1 MRAPGLVVVVVVGLG
16 SASARGDS
24 AFDQAHA
31 PVGPRVDPRLD
42 PFAYPH
48 GLPQAAPQTY
58 SGLGAES
65 VSAEVIAKFAPPPL
79 DPKVSRELQAMLDVR
94 GTGGGVLA
102 KTGARMFFTW
112 KVTGTSQVWRQDG
125 PRAWPIQLTGGEDN
139 TTIVDVAP
147 DDSFVVVARDV
158 GGEENPGL
166 YLLAPDG
173 GELRVIQHAP
183 KVQTRLAFISD
194 DSQAVYFTA
203 NDRAPDAYAVY
214 RFDVKTGDKQLV
226 FDTPGLWSIAD
237 HDGDH
242 WLMQKR
248 TGSLTSEVYDY
259 DVAAKVLTPMLG
271 VGETEAYDVAYG
283 AKPGQ
288 LFALT
293 DKLGE
298 FRRLYEVRAGKLAPI
313 VAELPHDIDSFAID
327 RARTR
332 IYYVV
337 NEDGF
342 MRTHVLDARTL
353 RPIALPKL
361 PAADSVT
368 PGSLARSGRFAQ
380 LSLESSTTAPTSLVL
395 DWQTKKLVEWR
406 SPATPEVDVSRFV
419 KAELESYP
427 ARDGVKIPMF
437 VRRSAAC
444 AKAATPCPVIV
455 ELHGGPEGQTTPKF
469 SAIAQLFVDRGFV
482 LVQPN
487 VRGSSGYGK
496 TWLHADDGAKRL
508 DVITDI
514 EDCAKYIRS
523 AWAKN
528 GVAPKIGVSGGSYGG
543 YAVLMAMT
551 LFAGAYDA
559 GAEQVGIANL
569 ETFLA
574 NTAPYR
580 RILRISEYGDPVKD
594 KLALEKLSPI
604 HYIDRL
610 KAPLLIFQGVN
621 DPRVPVGE
629 ALEIHA
635 ALEARKI
642 ANRLILFPDEG
653 HGAQKRG
660 NVVLTLGHM
669 LAFFEQTLK

>member
-1 MRAPGLVVVVVVGLG
+1 MKAPGLVVLVGVVGLAQADG
-16 SASARGDS
+16 
-24 AFDQAHA
+24 AFDRAHA
-31 PVGPRVDPRLD
+31 PPRPGVDPHLD

-48 GLPQAAPQTY
+48 GLPEVGY
-58 SGLGAES
+58 SGLGADS
-65 VSAEVIAKFAPPPL
+65 VPAEVIAKFAPPPL
-79 DPKVSRELQAMLDVR
+79 DPKVSHELQAMLDVR
-94 GTGGGVLA
+94 GSGGGVLA
-102 KTGARMFFTW
+102 KNGTRMFFTW
-112 KVTGTSQVWRQDG
+112 KVTGTAQVWRQDG
-125 PRAWPIQLTGGEDN
+125 PQAWPVQLTGGEDN
-139 TTIVDVAP
+139 TSVVDVAP
-147 DDSFVVVARDV
+147 DDSFVVVARDI

-166 YLLAPDG
+166 YLLAPEG

-183 KVQTRLAFISD
+183 KVQTKLAFISD

-203 NDRAPDAYAVY
+203 NDRTPDSYAVY
-214 RFDVKTGDKQLV
+214 RFDVKTGAKQLV

-237 HDGDH
+237 HEGDH

-248 TGSLTSEVYDY
+248 TGSLTSEIYDY
-259 DVAAKVLTPMLG
+259 DDVSMTLSPVLG
-271 VGETEAYDVAYG
+271 VGETESYEVAYG
-283 AKPGQ
+283 AKPGEV
-288 LFALT
+288 LALT

-298 FRRLYEVRAGKLAPI
+298 YRRLYRVDSGKLVAI
-313 VAELPHDIDSFAID
+313 AAELPHDIESFAID
-327 RARTR
+327 RARAR

-342 MRTHVLDARTL
+342 MRTRVIDARTGKAV
-353 RPIALPKL
+353 ALPKL
-361 PAADSVT
+361 PAADAIV
-368 PGSLARSGRFAQ
+368 PGALARSGRFAQ
-380 LSLESSTTAPTSLVL
+380 LSLEGATMAPTSLVL
-395 DWQTKKLVEWR
+395 DWQTRKLVEWR
-406 SPATPEVDVSRFV
+406 SPATPEVDVKRFV

-444 AKAATPCPVIV
+444 AKASVPCPVIV
-455 ELHGGPEGQTTPKF
+455 EFHGGPESQMTPKF
-469 SAIAQLFVDRGFV
+469 SAVAQLFVDRGFV

-508 DVITDI
+508 DVISDI

-523 AWAKN
+523 AWAKK
-528 GVAPKIGVSGGSYGG
+528 GVAPKIGVTGGSYGG

-594 KLALEKLSPI
+594 KVALEKLSPI
-604 HYIDRL
+604 HYIDRV
-610 KAPLLIFQGVN
+610 KAPLLMFQGVN

-629 ALEIHA
+629 ALEIHG

-660 NVVLTLGHM
+660 NVVLTLGHT
-669 LAFFEQTLK
+669 LAFFEQQLQ